1 VARGPGRLAEV
12 IDALSLARALDET
25 KVGEGPRAL
34 ALSIHRDPTISFEQA
49 QAQLRVTGRSLL
61 RYENALLRA
70 GVLKIV
76 IDWMDGS
83 RRRRYDLELWR
94 REAA

>member
-1 VARGPGRLAEV
+1 M
-12 IDALSLARALDET
+12 IDALSLSRALDEA

-34 ALSIHRDPTISFEQA
+34 ALSIYGEPAISFEEA
-49 QAQLRVTGRSLL
+49 QARLRVTGRSLL

-70 GVLKIV
+70 GLLKIV
-76 IDWMDGS
+76 IDWVGS
-83 RRRRYDLELWR
+83 GRRRRYDLQPWR